1 MSLLRVSPRVSRR
14 ASRRLTIAALSLGA
28 MVTLSACSSVES
40 NAIRVNGRALSGADF
55 DELLAGYA
63 LAIPNAEGESGTVNA
78 SVARGLLSDWATTT
92 ILTERLAERGVEV
105 SEADLDEARSGLEQQ
120 AAFNDASP
128 AAQDFYVRATAVQ
141 RVFAA
146 AFGPSSDELRDLYDA
161 GPTSSGVYCLRAIL
175 VTERAVID
183 EVAASLAAGG
193 DFADLAAQFSVDS
206 SAAAGGV
213 ITDPGSGSAC
223 FDQVALSSQIV
234 PEFATALAE
243 ARIGEPT
250 EPFELPTVGWVIA
263 VLRPFAEVA
272 DDVREVVGI
281 GLAEAER
288 IEAIDSA
295 SVWVSA
301 EYGIWE
307 ADTGRV
313 VPA

>member
-1 MSLLRVSPRVSRR
+1 MHRRVYRRVSVV
-14 ASRRLTIAALSLGA
+14 ALSLGA
-28 MVTLSACSSVES
+28 MITLSACSSVES
-40 NAIRVNGRALSGADF
+40 NAIRVNGRELSGSDF
-55 DELLAGYA
+55 DDLLAGYA
-63 LAIPNAEGESGTVNA
+63 LAIPNAETDSGTVNA
-78 SVARGLLSDWATTT
+78 SVARGLLSDWATTA
-92 ILTERLAERGVEV
+92 ILSERLAERGVEV
-105 SEADLDEARSGLEQQ
+105 TDADLDEARSGLEQQ

-141 RVFAA
+141 RVFAD
-146 AFGPSSDELRDLYDA
+146 AFGPSPDELSDLYDA
-161 GPTSSGVYCLRAIL
+161 GPASSGVYCLRAIL
-175 VTERAVID
+175 VTEQAAID
-183 EVAASLAAGG
+183 EVATQLALGV
-193 DFADLAAQFSVDS
+193 DFADLAAQYSIDS

-223 FDQVALSSQIV
+223 FDRVTLASQIV
-234 PEFATALAE
+234 PEFATALAD

-250 EPFELPTVGWVIA
+250 APFELPNVGWVVA
-263 VLRPFAEVA
+263 VLRPFDEVA

-288 IEAIDSA
+288 IEAIGAAD
-295 SVWVSA
+295 VWVSS